1 MKVRI
6 LLKLWPLLIVS
17 PITSG
22 TVMEFEY
29 LTKSVLDGS
38 TLSSYF
44 ACTVEGSTLQWVVNR
59 MALGGY
65 SVSSSPGSVLSST
78 RQTFYYTSTLL
89 AVGPAAMSSQ
99 KSFVSVLMVTVQRP
113 INFNVACLTETD
125 QRIKSVML
133 NVESFYTT
141 SPPFQLIYL
150 EKIINSKLLKF
161 NQTLNTAIFFC
172 AVQGTSQTFQINRQQ
187 YKFESSDLVGSEIH
201 NLFSDQGY
209 MVLED
214 QAILVA
220 KYPFTLIS
228 IAIATISSDITV
240 VCMGDSER
248 KNISSGGAASSTTSL
263 TTMDATTTASI
274 TSKLV

>member
-1 MKVRI
+1 MN
-6 LLKLWPLLIVS
+6 KL
-17 PITSG
+17 G
-22 TVMEFEY
+22 
-29 LTKSVLDGS
+29 
-38 TLSSYF
+38 
-44 ACTVEGSTLQWVVNR
+44 
-59 MALGGY
+59 LGGY
-65 SVSSSPGSVLSST
+65 SISSITGSILSSSRPNY
-78 RQTFYYTSTLL
+78 YYTSTLL
-89 AVGPAAMSSQ
+89 AMGPAAMSSQ
-99 KSFVSVLMVTVQRP
+99 KSFVSVLMVTIQKA
-113 INFNVACLTETD
+113 INLEVACRTESD
-125 QRIKSVML
+125 QSIISVMF
-133 NVESFYTT
+133 NDESFTT
-141 SPPFQLIYL
+141 TTLSQLINL
-150 EKIINSKLLKF
+150 EKIINSKFLKF

>member
-1 MKVRI
+1 
-6 LLKLWPLLIVS
+6 
-17 PITSG
+17 
-22 TVMEFEY
+22 MEFEY
-29 LTKSVLDGS
+29 LTKSVLDG
-38 TLSSYF
+38 TTFNYYF
-44 ACTVEGSTLQWVVNR
+44 TCTVEGQALQWAVNKLG
-59 MALGGY
+59 LGGF
-65 SVSSSPGSVLSST
+65 SISSSTGSILSSS
-78 RQTFYYTSTLL
+78 RQNFYYTSTLL
-89 AVGPAAMSSQ
+89 AMGPAAMSSQ
-99 KSFVSVLMVTVQRP
+99 KSFVSVLMVTIQRA
-113 INFNVACLTETD
+113 INLEVACRTESD
-125 QRIKSVML
+125 QSIMSVMF
-133 NVESFYTT
+133 NESFTA
-141 SPPFQLIYL
+141 SPPQLIHL

-187 YKFESSDLVGSEIH
+187 YKFESSDLVGSENH

-240 VCMGDSER
+240 VCMGDSGR
-248 KNISSGGAASSTTSL
+248 KSISSRGAISSTTSL
-263 TTMDATTTASI
+263 TTMNVTTTASI